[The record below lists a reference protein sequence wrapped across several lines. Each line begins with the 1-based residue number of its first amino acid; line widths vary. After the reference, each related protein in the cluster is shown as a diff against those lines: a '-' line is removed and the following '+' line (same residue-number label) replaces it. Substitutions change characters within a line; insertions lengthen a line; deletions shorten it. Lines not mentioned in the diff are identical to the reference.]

1 MKIVGILSTFGVLPR
16 YFLTPFI
23 FFSLSQQSFTEL
35 FTEKTWPQGGE
46 GWGERLPKPGPGL
59 QRAQLR
65 WPWLSYL
72 LLGGS
77 VSHLGMGWG
86 GVLLCAKGWPPGL
99 HLGQGPGSV

>member
-35 FTEKTWPQGGE
+35 LTEKTWPQGGE

-65 WPWLSYL
+65 WALAQLPPSGALRESP
-72 LLGGS
+72 G
-77 VSHLGMGWG
+77 G
-86 GVLLCAKGWPPGL
+86 GVGGVILCAKGWPPGL
-99 HLGQGPGSV
+99 DLGQGPGSV